1 MMGIEHVTP
10 ARYQT
15 VAICAVPRGRGMIAP
30 VFLTV
35 PGLLGSGIAHWQT
48 RWERER
54 SDTRRI
60 ELGDWEDPN
69 RNVWMSRIDQ
79 AVAAAR
85 GPVVLVAHSLG
96 CQAVTWW
103 ANASGPSGASSV
115 LGALLVAPPA
125 TDRAALDPRIARFGN
140 DPRRALPFVS
150 LLIASEDDP
159 YATLAE
165 SQALARKWGAG
176 LVDMGCAG
184 HINARSGLGSWP
196 QGQAAAELLRDART
210 GNVRQLA
217 EHAQALLLD
226 PDATP
231 APSQPVRSGRT
242 SLGGSAPHR

>member
-1 MMGIEHVTP
+1 
-10 ARYQT
+10 
-15 VAICAVPRGRGMIAP
+15 MIRP
-30 VFLTV
+30 VLLTV
-35 PGLLGSGIAHWQT
+35 PGLLGSSDDHWQT

-54 SDTRRI
+54 RDTHRI
-60 ELGDWEDPN
+60 DLGDWDNPN
-69 RNVWMSRIDQ
+69 RTVWMSRIDQ

-125 TDRAALDPRIARFGN
+125 TERAALDPRIARFGN

-150 LLIASEDDP
+150 LLVASEDDP
-159 YATLAE
+159 YATIEE
-165 SQALARKWGAG
+165 SQALARKWGSG
-176 LVDMGCAG
+176 LVDIGRAG

-210 GNVRQLA
+210 GNVRTLA
-217 EHAQALLLD
+217 RQAQTVLLD
-226 PDATP
+226 AEFDATRP
-231 APSQPVRSGRT
+231 IPSGLGQASSRDRTPVR
-242 SLGGSAPHR
+242 H